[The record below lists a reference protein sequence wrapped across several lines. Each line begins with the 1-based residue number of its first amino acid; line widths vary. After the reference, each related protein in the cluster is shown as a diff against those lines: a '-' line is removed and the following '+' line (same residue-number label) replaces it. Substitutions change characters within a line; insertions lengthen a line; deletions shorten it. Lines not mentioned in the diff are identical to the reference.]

1 MLGMLGMHGSLGESM
16 QKKRRGEYASVFM
29 GIDEGAYVSIDTAP
43 LVSFA
48 REESLEKLDP
58 WFFAREIDRKR
69 LHILRLQDP
78 DLARRIAD
86 CSPAEYIY
94 HDCWPADFD
103 VYFQD
108 ERVLHAKVISNE
120 LKREAGTK
128 IFLHLCAH
136 SPRFKDAK
144 SIFWVDTMVVQ
155 ELDLCLRLKKTES
168 SDRCRQCRND
178 LIGLHIFKRA
188 FPLVDVASN
197 TLRKMLVI

>member
-1 MLGMLGMHGSLGESM
+1 MLGHGDVHETEGEST
-16 QKKRRGEYASVFM
+16 SVFM

-94 HDCWPADFD
+94 HDCWPADFHI
-103 VYFQD
+103 YFED

-120 LKREAGTK
+120 LKSGAGTK

-136 SPRFKDAK
+136 SPRWKDAK
-144 SIFWVDTMVVQ
+144 SIIWVDTKVVQ
-155 ELDLCLRLKKTES
+155 QLNLYLRLRKTER

>member
-1 MLGMLGMHGSLGESM
+1 MLGHGDVHETEGEST
-16 QKKRRGEYASVFM
+16 SVFM

-78 DLARRIAD
+78 DLARSIAD

-120 LKREAGTK
+120 LKSGAGTK

-136 SPRFKDAK
+136 SPGLKDAK
-144 SIFWVDTMVVQ
+144 SIIWVDTKVVQ
-155 ELDLCLRLKKTES
+155 QLHLNLRLRKTER

-197 TLRKMLVI
+197 TLRKMLVV